1 MNTNTNMT
9 TAPMTSTATA
19 APLSIRRSAMTGSVQ
34 RPRTLD
40 TASVV
45 DLLVGT
51 DPQRQID
58 SLIAEVKD
66 HALQTFLQAVT
77 QEPQIHA
84 LLTVPLERGQ
94 SLEHPGAMV
103 QMPIQILRRVALN
116 LHLTQARTRQ
126 EKDVLLVAG
135 ILWGVCSL
143 LAPTVFG
150 NGNVHDVFCTLIRP
164 ALHRLDDQAYETAQR
179 LRQLLGLGYEE
190 DQGEEGNESI
200 KHLQTQLK
208 KSVQQMHQS
217 KPWLLDSLV
226 RGLALQAVRG
236 RNRLELRHAH

>member
-1 MNTNTNMT
+1 MNTNMT
-9 TAPMTSTATA
+9 TSANMTTNRNTAP
-19 APLSIRRSAMTGSVQ
+19 MTGSVQ

-190 DQGEEGNESI
+190 DQGEAGDASI